1 MDEDRVIGPG
11 ILTARNVCRFLVAT
25 DLVLGGASFFAPRLV
40 LRALAPGSEPEG
52 EALMRR
58 TGALW
63 LFFLAAQA
71 WAAFHPDDP
80 RALRAVAVLRLQE
93 VPADPVW
100 LAWGRGFGL
109 FGKVGVASAPL
120 VNLASGLYL
129 WRAAGRL
136 ERG

>member
-1 MDEDRVIGPG
+1 MEGERMSGSG
-11 ILTARNVCRFLVAT
+11 ILTAGNVCRFLVAA

-40 LRALAPGSEPEG
+40 LKVLAPGNEPEG

-63 LFFLAAQA
+63 LFFLAVQS
-71 WAAFHPDDP
+71 WAALRPDDP

-100 LAWGRGFGL
+100 LAWGKGFGL
-109 FGKVGVASAPL
+109 FGKVGTASAPL

-129 WRAAGRL
+129 WRAAARL
-136 ERG
+136 ER